1 MRKLNEVREQ
11 LKQELSSDINI
22 ITAEINA
29 YKQVAGEAIFEIGR
43 RLKHVRDVIFEDT
56 IRKQKG
62 DWRNFL
68 RSVDFDITTA
78 KRFIKVYEEFGED
91 GDTWHRLTMRVLYEI
106 ATLPP
111 EERDKPHTTSK
122 GEQKTPSE
130 MTVRE
135 LRQLKADLKRAEE
148 QRRQAEQQAEL
159 ERKERERLEALA
171 NKPPEVRV
179 ETKTEYVEPDDYED
193 LRRENAELKSKYGVG
208 VRRVSG
214 ENRAEFFREFANDLK
229 YIYEKYG
236 SVVIDAYKLNEF
248 VEQEKEVGEKINE
261 FDDFWNMFSKSVFKN
276 TNIIEM
282 ESV

>member
-1 MRKLNEVREQ
+1 MNEVREQ